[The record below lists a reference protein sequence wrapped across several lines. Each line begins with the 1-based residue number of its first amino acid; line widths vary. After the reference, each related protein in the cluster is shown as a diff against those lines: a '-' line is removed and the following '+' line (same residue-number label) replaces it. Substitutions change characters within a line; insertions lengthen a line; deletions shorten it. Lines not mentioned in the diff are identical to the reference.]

1 MIVLMKLRDSPK
13 RLSRLRRD
21 VGGMS
26 RRALSQ
32 TLYKLEQ
39 EGAIIET
46 RTVTIPPTVKYEITD
61 IGRTLLE
68 RISALPATSK
78 GTRRRGP

>member
-1 MIVLMKLRDSPK
+1 MIVLMKLRDGPK

-21 VGGMS
+21 VGGMPQ
-26 RRALSQ
+26 RALTR
-32 TLYKLEQ
+32 TLHKLEQ

-61 IGRTLLE
+61 IG
-68 RISALPATSK
+68 
-78 GTRRRGP
+78 